1 LTTGQGCVLER
12 QGTMK
17 ADEVMTVDLFE
28 EDTDDED
35 VAMRMP
41 FLILMFRNQVTTT
54 MTKEI

>member
-1 LTTGQGCVLER
+1 
-12 QGTMK
+12 MK